1 MRIEWCKAHARAMR
15 WAEEVE
21 LLKEEMRRILQ
32 YFEWEAGSW
41 DKRAVEF
48 HSSDAAEYEGCIG
61 YAKRQA
67 DLRRSL
73 ALQFTH
79 QWKDTRAWM
88 DSVDAE
94 DKP

>member
-1 MRIEWCKAHARAMR
+1 MR
-15 WAEEVE
+15 WAEEAE

-32 YFEWEAGSW
+32 YFEWEAASW
-41 DKRAVEF
+41 DKRAVEY
-48 HSSDAAEYEGCIG
+48 HSSDAAEYEGCIA

-79 QWKDTRAWM
+79 RWKDTRLGWTVWM
-88 DSVDAE
+88 QKMSCRVNWMYY
-94 DKP
+94 